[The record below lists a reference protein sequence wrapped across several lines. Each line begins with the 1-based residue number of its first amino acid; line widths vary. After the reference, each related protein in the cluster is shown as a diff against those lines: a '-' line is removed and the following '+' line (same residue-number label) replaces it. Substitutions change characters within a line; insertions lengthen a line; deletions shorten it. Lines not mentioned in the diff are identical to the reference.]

1 MLKIKVNDKFSF
13 EVTSE
18 KEVSIVNGN
27 EINADIVRIND
38 RTFHIIHKGRS
49 YNNAELIG
57 INRDEKSCSV
67 KVGTNIYSMQMT
79 DQFDEL
85 LHQLGLDNLKA
96 AKVSEVK
103 APMPGLVIRI
113 LVAEG
118 DEVEKGGN
126 LFVLEAMK
134 MENIIKAPADVKI
147 KSIKVKS
154 GDKVEKNQVVMIF
167 A

>member
-13 EVTSE
+13 EVSSE
-18 KEVSIVNGN
+18 KNLTKINGQ
-27 EINADIVRIND
+27 EINADIVRIDD
-38 RTFHIIHKGRS
+38 RNFHILHNNKS
-49 YNNAELIG
+49 YNVELIG
-57 INRDEKSCSV
+57 INKEEKSCSV
-67 KVGTNIYSMQMT
+67 KVGSNIYSMHMT

-85 LHQLGLDNLKA
+85 LHQLGMDNLKA
-96 AKVSEVK
+96 AKVSEIK

-147 KSIKVKS
+147 KSIKVKP

-167 A
+167 S

>member
-1 MLKIKVNDKFSF
+1 MLKIMVNDKFSF
-13 EVTSE
+13 EVASE
-18 KEVSIVNGN
+18 KDVSIVNSQA
-27 EINADIVRIND
+27 INADIVKIND
-38 RTFHIIHKGRS
+38 RSFHIIHKDRS
-49 YNNAELIG
+49 YNAELIG

-85 LHQLGLDNLKA
+85 LHQLGMDNLKVLR
-96 AKVSEVK
+96 VSEVK

-147 KSIKVKS
+147 KSIRVKS

>member
-13 EVTSE
+13 EVSSE
-18 KEVSIVNGN
+18 KNLKI
-27 EINADIVRIND
+27 INAKAIQADIVRID
-38 RTFHIIHKGRS
+38 DHTFHILHNNRS
-49 YNNAELIG
+49 YNAELIG

-85 LHQLGLDNLKA
+85 LHQLGMDNLKA
-96 AKVSEVK
+96 ARISEVK

-113 LVAEG
+113 LAAEG
-118 DEVEKGGN
+118 DEIEKGGN

-147 KSIKVKS
+147 KSVKAKP

-167 A
+167 S

>member
-13 EVTSE
+13 EVSSE
-18 KEVSIVNGN
+18 KEVSIVNGHA
-27 EINADIVRIND
+27 INADIVRIND

-49 YNNAELIG
+49 YNAELIG
-57 INRDEKSCSV
+57 INRDEKSCSI

-85 LHQLGLDNLKA
+85 LHQLGMDNLKA

-103 APMPGLVIRI
+103 APMPGLVIRV
-113 LVAEG
+113 LVTEG
-118 DEVEKGGN
+118 EEVEKGGD

-134 MENIIKAPADVKI
+134 MENIIKAPDNVKI

-154 GDKVEKNQVVMIF
+154 GDKVEKNQVVIIF